1 MFPACRQAEILGSP
15 TNLITQATKKSVSAL
30 NEKLL
35 VLKIKSPV
43 RRLSRLNS
51 QNWWA
56 RFTIQGPEQF
66 ALHLK

>member
-1 MFPACRQAEILGSP
+1 MFSACRQAEILGSP

-51 QNWWA
+51 QNW
-56 RFTIQGPEQF
+56 
-66 ALHLK
+66 

>member
-1 MFPACRQAEILGSP
+1 MFSACRQAEILGSP

-35 VLKIKSPV
+35 VLKSPV

>member
-35 VLKIKSPV
+35 VLKSPV